1 MIYVAN
7 FDRPVPAPAKFT
19 CTAGGETRTVD
30 LGATGRATI
39 TLNRGDMEGLAFHG
53 VPDTV
58 RATAYYIGEPSEVG
72 IEQSDT
78 VHVRKDFLPMEGGK
92 YKVTLTVDFEDA
104 ASYGY
109 WNVSDWV
116 PSNMRLHTVA
126 KQPQSNQF
134 WVNWTQENQKMYFE
148 FYRDE
153 RSPSRVLIEYYIQKT
168 YDAEAVVDRTY
179 VICADSGENANTE
192 RSTLG

>member
-1 MIYVAN
+1 
-7 FDRPVPAPAKFT
+7 
-19 CTAGGETRTVD
+19 
-30 LGATGRATI
+30 
-39 TLNRGDMEGLAFHG
+39 MEGLAFHG

-104 ASYGY
+104 ASYGLLECQ
-109 WNVSDWV
+109 
-116 PSNMRLHTVA
+116 RLGALQPCACTQLA
-126 KQPQSNQF
+126 RQPQSNQF

-148 FYRDE
+148 FYR
-153 RSPSRVLIEYYIQKT
+153 RRAQPLAGAHRVLHPKDLRRRGGRRPRLCHLRRFGRERQH
-168 YDAEAVVDRTY
+168 
-179 VICADSGENANTE
+179 E